1 VGYFYSTLYL
11 NNNHSKIKIM
21 NKVLFTVML
30 AFCSFL
36 ACNAAKE
43 KGIDGTWKAKMGPN
57 GDMEI
62 TFVFK
67 VDGES
72 LTGTVTSPMGDQE
85 IKNGKVNGN
94 EFSFE
99 ISMRDSSIKH
109 TGKLDGEVIKL
120 SMEMPEGGPGGGPG
134 GQGPPPGGGGGG
146 DRPEG
151 GGPGEMTLTRV
162 K

>member
-1 VGYFYSTLYL
+1 
-11 NNNHSKIKIM
+11 M
-21 NKVLFTVML
+21 NKLLFSVML
-30 AFCSFL
+30 VFCSFV
-36 ACNAAKE
+36 ACNAAKAT
-43 KGIDGTWKAKMGPN
+43 GIDGKWKAKVGPN

-67 VDGES
+67 VNGEN
-72 LTGTVTSPMGDQE
+72 LNGTVTSPMGDQV

-99 ISMRDSSIKH
+99 ISMMDHSIKH

-134 GQGPPPGGGGGG
+134 GQGPPPGGGGG
-146 DRPEG
+146 DRPQ